1 MESGETMAFVTV
13 TSARSRI
20 PDLARSAETT
30 VLTHNGEPVA
40 MLVPIREYR
49 AIRALLKLAAH
60 PELLQHVLSAHQKV
74 QRGDLSEFSEL
85 K

>member
-1 MESGETMAFVTV
+1 MAYMTV
-13 TSARSRI
+13 TAARSRI

-30 VLTHNGEPVA
+30 VLTHNGKPVA
-40 MLVPIREYR
+40 MLVPVREYL
-49 AIRALLKLAAH
+49 AIQALLKLAAH
-60 PELLQHVLSAHQKV
+60 PEHMQHVMSAHEKV